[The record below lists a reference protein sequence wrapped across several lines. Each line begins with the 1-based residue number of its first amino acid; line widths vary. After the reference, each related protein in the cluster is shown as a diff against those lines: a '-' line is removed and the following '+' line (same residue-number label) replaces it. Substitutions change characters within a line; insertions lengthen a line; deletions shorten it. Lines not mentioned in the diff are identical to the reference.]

1 MRNKHRYVWLRPDGL
16 VWNRLIYHWLNR
28 IQQLPASHKRL
39 IDGPKQIITN
49 YERMT
54 GQPTIGQLHD
64 DVILLQQPES
74 FSSLFS
80 CAN

>member
-1 MRNKHRYVWLRPDGL
+1 MRNKHRYVWLCPDGL
-16 VWNRLIYHWLNR
+16 VWNRLIYHWLYS
-28 IQQLPASHKRL
+28 IQQLPASYKQL
-39 IDGPKQIITN
+39 TDGPKQTN
-49 YERMT
+49 YERLT

-74 FSSLFS
+74 LSSLFS